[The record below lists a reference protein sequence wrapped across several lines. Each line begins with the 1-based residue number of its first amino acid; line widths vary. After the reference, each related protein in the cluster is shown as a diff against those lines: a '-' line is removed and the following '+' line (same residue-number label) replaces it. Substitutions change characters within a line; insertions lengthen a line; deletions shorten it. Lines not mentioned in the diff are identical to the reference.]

1 MFGLKDIPLFS
12 GFSETQ
18 LAALETHMH
27 LKHYK
32 KDCILFYEGD
42 KSEYLHVLME
52 GNVRLYKT
60 TPTGKEVYLHGIN
73 APSPIA
79 LFPALERVAFPAT
92 CAFLS
97 EGTIGYLR
105 LEKLHQCLENL
116 DFSLAMLKAMSKRM
130 KLLENLLHKETVFS
144 SEAKVADLIKNNAK
158 IFQHLKNNEIA
169 SILNITPETL
179 SRILTK
185 LKKEMI
191 ITIDDHVVMILEEN
205 ELQNIIETNSMKKIY
220 QFN

>member
-1 MFGLKDIPLFS
+1 MFELKDIPLFS
-12 GFSETQ
+12 GLSDSQ
-18 LAALETHMH
+18 LADLKADILM
-27 LKHYK
+27 KHYA
-32 KDCILFYEGD
+32 KDSIVFYEED
-42 KSEYLHVLME
+42 KSEYLHVLLK

-60 TPTGKEVYLHGIN
+60 TPTGKEVYLHGMS

-97 EGTIGYLR
+97 EGVVGLLP
-105 LEKLHQCLENL
+105 LEKLHKCLENL
-116 DFSLAMLKAMSKRM
+116 DFSLAMIKAMSKRM

-144 SEAKVADLIKNNAK
+144 SEAKIADLISNNAK

-185 LKKEMI
+185 LKKEKIIMI
-191 ITIDDHVVMILEEN
+191 DAHIVTILNHEA
-205 ELQNIIETNSMKKIY
+205 LQEIIETNSMKKSISI
-220 QFN
+220 